1 MTGSNNANTDFEA
14 EDTRDDKH
22 TNGNDKGFAGTN
34 DDSYDALSNW
44 DIPDLSFPE
53 PFDIAS
59 AAGDGTTASDATTVL
74 GAANTPN
81 EPSTTAPTTP
91 TAGTVGTASMSS
103 RASVPDLTGA
113 ATTPSATA
121 KSGVADMDMADAG
134 ATDVLRPVTQPSSAP
149 EEPVFA
155 PAAKHD
161 IPDSMMSDLAADTA
175 VIAPISQDA
184 TTKEATLEDFSTPIA
199 AAGDVA
205 EGATTPVA
213 PAFAP
218 TAPRTTT
225 SAGPVAETGSESGSG
240 NASSETVVMP
250 KINVPTGN
258 DQGKPSNATA
268 TGSGTGKGGNK
279 RGAKQRRRLIRLI
292 AAIAAIVLVI
302 AGVLV
307 WKNVSDNRAHSTA
320 MQDCATAANDYDS
333 ATKKLKTTIKDAQD
347 EAATTASDVS
357 DATTVS
363 KLKQAINDANVSG
376 NVRDCRNSMPTAELR
391 AAADAN
397 GKLVSATNKA
407 IANVNAAAKAVNT
420 SKDSQKIGTL
430 KQQITALLPSAQTT
444 YDTSD
449 GVVDDVTRSALKTA
463 IDNATAAEK
472 KTNATAAE
480 LEKAKTALE
489 TATTNVKDSMPSEES
504 SVGSGS
510 GSSSSNGS
518 STRRRSSGG
527 SNSSNTNNGNGNS
540 GQSTN
545 RYSGNS
551 YNRNQYSTGGSN
563 NTDNEDDGSDTQ
575 QQTTPQQ
582 QAGGSQQSNPQQGQP
597 QQPTPSQGGGNG
609 QQGSQSGAGSSGQS
623 SDSGQGQASPSGG
636 TSTQSNQQ

>member
-1 MTGSNNANTDFEA
+1 MTGSNNTDFETD
-14 EDTRDDKH
+14 DTRDDKH
-22 TNGNDKGFAGTN
+22 KHDNDNNKGFAGTS

-59 AAGDGTTASDATTVL
+59 AASTITSDATTVL
-74 GAANTPN
+74 GTTNTPAA
-81 EPSTTAPTTP
+81 PSTTTP
-91 TAGTVGTASMSS
+91 TADTIDDA
-103 RASVPDLTGA
+103 PDLTGA
-113 ATTPSATA
+113 TTTPSA
-121 KSGVADMDMADAG
+121 VAESG
-134 ATDVLRPVTQPSSAP
+134 ATEVLRPVAQPSPAA

-161 IPDSMMSDLAADTA
+161 IPDSMMPDLAADTT
-175 VIAPISQDA
+175 VITPISQDA

-213 PAFAP
+213 PAFTP
-218 TAPRTTT
+218 SAPRAATN
-225 SAGPVAETGSESGSG
+225 AGPVTDAVPESGSG

-250 KINVPTGN
+250 KINVPAHN
-258 DQGKPSNATA
+258 DPNESPSSVTAISSNA
-268 TGSGTGKGGNK
+268 GKGGNK
-279 RGAKQRRRLIRLI
+279 RGAKQRRRLVRLVI
-292 AAIAAIVLVI
+292 AAIAAIVLVV

-307 WKNVSDNRAHSTA
+307 WKNVNDNRAHSTA
-320 MQDCATAANDYDS
+320 MQDCATAVNDYDS
-333 ATKKLKTTIKDAQD
+333 ATKKLKTAIKDAQD
-347 EAATTASDVS
+347 EAATAASDVS

-363 KLKQAINDANVSG
+363 KLKQVINDANVSG
-376 NVRDCRNSMPTAELR
+376 NVRDCRNFMPTAELR

-397 GKLVSATNKA
+397 GKLVSETDKA

-420 SKDSQKIGTL
+420 SKDSQTIGTL
-430 KQQITALLPSAQTT
+430 KQQITALLPSAQTA

-489 TATTNVKDSMPSEES
+489 TATTNVKDSMPNEES
-504 SVGSGS
+504 SAGSGS

-518 STRRRSSGG
+518 STRRRSNGSSNG
-527 SNSSNTNNGNGNS
+527 SNSNNSGNS

-545 RYSGNS
+545 RYSGNGS
-551 YNRNQYSTGGSN
+551 NRNQYSTGGSN
-563 NTDNEDDGSDTQ
+563 STDDSSNNSGNGTQHQPNTTQ
-575 QQTTPQQ
+575 QQPGGGQQDQPQQTTPNQ
-582 QAGGSQQSNPQQGQP
+582 GGS
-597 QQPTPSQGGGNG
+597 NG
-609 QQGSQSGAGSSGQS
+609 QQGPQSGAGSNGQS
-623 SDSGQGQASPSGG
+623 SGSGQGQGQGTLSGS
-636 TSTQSNQQ
+636 TSTQSDQQ

>member
-1 MTGSNNANTDFEA
+1 MTGSNNTDSET

-22 TNGNDKGFAGTN
+22 KHDNDKGFAGTS

-59 AAGDGTTASDATTVL
+59 AASTITSDATTVL
-74 GAANTPN
+74 GTTNTPA
-81 EPSTTAPTTP
+81 APATTTP
-91 TAGTVGTASMSS
+91 TADTIDDA
-103 RASVPDLTGA
+103 PDLTGA
-113 ATTPSATA
+113 TTTPST
-121 KSGVADMDMADAG
+121 VAESG
-134 ATDVLRPVTQPSSAP
+134 ATEVLRPVAQPSPAA

-161 IPDSMMSDLAADTA
+161 IPDSMMPDLAADTT

-218 TAPRTTT
+218 SAPRTATT
-225 SAGPVAETGSESGSG
+225 VGPESGSG
-240 NASSETVVMP
+240 DASSETVVMP
-250 KINVPTGN
+250 KVNVPPHN
-258 DQGKPSNATA
+258 DQHESRPGATAISSNA
-268 TGSGTGKGGNK
+268 GKGGNK
-279 RGAKQRRRLIRLI
+279 RGAKQRRRLIRLAI
-292 AAIAAIVLVI
+292 AAIAAIVLVV

-320 MQDCATAANDYDS
+320 MQDCTTAANDYDS
-333 ATKKLKTTIKDAQD
+333 ATKKLKTAITDAQD
-347 EAATTASDVS
+347 EAATAASDVS

-363 KLKQAINDANVSG
+363 KLKQVINDANVSG

-397 GKLVSATNKA
+397 GKLVSETNKA

-420 SKDSQKIGTL
+420 SKDSQTIGTL
-430 KQQITALLPSAQTT
+430 KQQITALLPSAQTA

-504 SVGSGS
+504 SAGSGS

-518 STRRRSSGG
+518 STRRRSNGS
-527 SNSSNTNNGNGNS
+527 SNSSNNSGNS

-545 RYSGNS
+545 RYSGND
-551 YNRNQYSTGGSN
+551 YNRNQYNTGGSGNTGDSSN
-563 NTDNEDDGSDTQ
+563 NGGNSTQQPSTTQ
-575 QQTTPQQ
+575 QQPGGGQQ
-582 QAGGSQQSNPQQGQP
+582 DQTQQTDPNQGGS
-597 QQPTPSQGGGNG
+597 NG
-609 QQGSQSGAGSSGQS
+609 QQGSQSGAGSNGQS
-623 SDSGQGQASPSGG
+623 SGNGQGQGQGQGTLSGG
-636 TSTQSNQQ
+636 ASTQSNQQ

>member
-1 MTGSNNANTDFEA
+1 MTGSNNTDFETD
-14 EDTRDDKH
+14 DTRDDKH
-22 TNGNDKGFAGTN
+22 KHANGNDKGLAGTS

-59 AAGDGTTASDATTVL
+59 AASTITSDATTVL
-74 GAANTPN
+74 GTTNTPAA
-81 EPSTTAPTTP
+81 PSTATPTTD
-91 TAGTVGTASMSS
+91 TIDDA
-103 RASVPDLTGA
+103 PDLTGA
-113 ATTPSATA
+113 TATPSAIA
-121 KSGVADMDMADAG
+121 ESG
-134 ATDVLRPVTQPSSAP
+134 ATEALRPAAQQSPAP

-161 IPDSMMSDLAADTA
+161 IPDSMMPDLAADTA

-218 TAPRTTT
+218 SAPRTATN
-225 SAGPVAETGSESGSG
+225 AGPVTAGPESGSG
-240 NASSETVVMP
+240 NASSETVVIP
-250 KINVPTGN
+250 KINVPAHN
-258 DQGKPSNATA
+258 DPNESPSSVTAISSNA
-268 TGSGTGKGGNK
+268 GKGGNK
-279 RGAKQRRRLIRLI
+279 RGAKQRRRLVRLVI
-292 AAIAAIVLVI
+292 AAIAAIVLVV

-307 WKNVSDNRAHSTA
+307 WKNVNDNRAHSTA
-320 MQDCATAANDYDS
+320 MQDCATAVNDYDS
-333 ATKKLKTTIKDAQD
+333 ATKKLKTAIKDAQD
-347 EAATTASDVS
+347 EAATAASDVS

-363 KLKQAINDANVSG
+363 KLKQVINDANVSG

-397 GKLVSATNKA
+397 GKLVSETDKA

-420 SKDSQKIGTL
+420 SKDSQTIGTL
-430 KQQITALLPSAQTT
+430 KQQITALLPSAQTA

-489 TATTNVKDSMPSEES
+489 TATTNVKDSMPNEES
-504 SVGSGS
+504 SAGSGS

-518 STRRRSSGG
+518 STRRRSNGSSNG
-527 SNSSNTNNGNGNS
+527 SNSNNSGNS

-545 RYSGNS
+545 RYSGNGS
-551 YNRNQYSTGGSN
+551 NRNQYSTGGSN
-563 NTDNEDDGSDTQ
+563 STDDSSNNSGNGTQHQPNTTQ
-575 QQTTPQQ
+575 QQPGGGQQDQPQQTTPNQ
-582 QAGGSQQSNPQQGQP
+582 GGS
-597 QQPTPSQGGGNG
+597 NG
-609 QQGSQSGAGSSGQS
+609 QQGPQSGAGSNGQS
-623 SDSGQGQASPSGG
+623 SGSGQGQGQGTLSGS
-636 TSTQSNQQ
+636 TSTQSDQQ

>member
-1 MTGSNNANTDFEA
+1 MTGSNNANTDFGTEG
-14 EDTRDDKH
+14 TKDKH
-22 TNGNDKGFAGTN
+22 TNGNDKGFAGTS

-59 AAGDGTTASDATTVL
+59 AASTITSDATTVL
-74 GAANTPN
+74 GTTNTPA
-81 EPSTTAPTTP
+81 APATTTP
-91 TAGTVGTASMSS
+91 TADTIDDAL
-103 RASVPDLTGA
+103 DLTGA
-113 ATTPSATA
+113 TTTPST
-121 KSGVADMDMADAG
+121 VAEPG
-134 ATDVLRPVTQPSSAP
+134 ATEVLRPAAQQSPAP

-155 PAAKHD
+155 PAAKHN
-161 IPDSMMSDLAADTA
+161 IPDSMMPDLAADTT
-175 VIAPISQDA
+175 VIAPIPQDA

-218 TAPRTTT
+218 SAPRTATN
-225 SAGPVAETGSESGSG
+225 AGPVTDAGPESGSG
-240 NASSETVVMP
+240 DASSETVVMP
-250 KINVPTGN
+250 KIGVPAHN
-258 DQGKPSNATA
+258 DPNESRPGATAISSNA
-268 TGSGTGKGGNK
+268 GKGGNK
-279 RGAKQRRRLIRLI
+279 RGAKQRRRLIRLVI

-320 MQDCATAANDYDS
+320 MQDCATAVNDYDS
-333 ATKKLKTTIKDAQD
+333 ATKKLKTAITDAQD
-347 EAATTASDVS
+347 EAATAASDVS

-363 KLKQAINDANVSG
+363 KLKQVINDANVSG
-376 NVRDCRNSMPTAELR
+376 NVRDCRNSMPTTELR

-397 GKLVSATNKA
+397 GKLVSETNKA

-420 SKDSQKIGTL
+420 SKDSQTIGTL
-430 KQQITALLPSAQTT
+430 KQQITALLPNAQTT

-463 IDNATAAEK
+463 IDNATAAAK

-489 TATTNVKDSMPSEES
+489 TATANVKDSMPSEES
-504 SVGSGS
+504 SAGSGS

-518 STRRRSSGG
+518 STRRRSNGSSNG
-527 SNSSNTNNGNGNS
+527 SNSSNSDNS

-545 RYSGNS
+545 RYSGNGS
-551 YNRNQYSTGGSN
+551 NRNQYSTGGSGSTGNTGDSN
-563 NTDNEDDGSDTQ
+563 NNGGNSTQ
-575 QQTTPQQ
+575 QPSTTQQQPGGGQQGQTQQTTP
-582 QAGGSQQSNPQQGQP
+582 
-597 QQPTPSQGGGNG
+597 SQGDGNG
-609 QQGSQSGAGSSGQS
+609 QQGSQGGAGSNGQQS
-623 SDSGQGQASPSGG
+623 SGNGQGQGQGTLSGG
-636 TSTQSNQQ
+636 TSPQSNQ

>member
-1 MTGSNNANTDFEA
+1 MTGSNNTDFETD
-14 EDTRDDKH
+14 DTRDDKH
-22 TNGNDKGFAGTN
+22 KHDNDNDKGFAGTS

-59 AAGDGTTASDATTVL
+59 AAGDGTTVSDATTVL
-74 GAANTPN
+74 GTTNTPA
-81 EPSTTAPTTP
+81 APATTTP
-91 TAGTVGTASMSS
+91 TADTIDDAL
-103 RASVPDLTGA
+103 DLTGA
-113 ATTPSATA
+113 TTTPST
-121 KSGVADMDMADAG
+121 VAEPG
-134 ATDVLRPVTQPSSAP
+134 ATEVLRPAAQQSPAP

-161 IPDSMMSDLAADTA
+161 IPDSMMPDLAADTT
-175 VIAPISQDA
+175 VITPISQDA

-218 TAPRTTT
+218 SAPRTATNV
-225 SAGPVAETGSESGSG
+225 GPESDSG
-240 NASSETVVMP
+240 DASSETVVMP
-250 KINVPTGN
+250 KINVPAHN
-258 DQGKPSNATA
+258 DQHESPSSATTA
-268 TGSGTGKGGNK
+268 GNSTRKGGNK
-279 RGAKQRRRLIRLI
+279 RGAKQRRRLIRLVI
-292 AAIAAIVLVI
+292 AAIAAIALVI

-320 MQDCATAANDYDS
+320 MQDCATAVNDYDS
-333 ATKKLKTTIKDAQD
+333 ATKKLKTAITDAQD
-347 EAATTASDVS
+347 EASTAASDVS

-363 KLKQAINDANVSG
+363 KLKQAINDANISG

-397 GKLVSATNKA
+397 GKLVSETNKA

-420 SKDSQKIGTL
+420 SKDSQTIGTL
-430 KQQITALLPSAQTT
+430 KQQITALLPSAQTA

-504 SVGSGS
+504 SAGSGS

-518 STRRRSSGG
+518 STRRRSNGSSNG
-527 SNSSNTNNGNGNS
+527 SNSNNSGNS

-545 RYSGNS
+545 RYSGNGS
-551 YNRNQYSTGGSN
+551 NRNQYSTGGSN
-563 NTDNEDDGSDTQ
+563 NTGDSSNNNGGNGTQQQPDTTQ
-575 QQTTPQQ
+575 QQPGGGQQDQPQQTTP
-582 QAGGSQQSNPQQGQP
+582 N
-597 QQPTPSQGGGNG
+597 QGGNNG
-609 QQGSQSGAGSSGQS
+609 QQGSQNGAGSNGQQS
-623 SDSGQGQASPSGG
+623 SGNGQGQGQGTLSGG